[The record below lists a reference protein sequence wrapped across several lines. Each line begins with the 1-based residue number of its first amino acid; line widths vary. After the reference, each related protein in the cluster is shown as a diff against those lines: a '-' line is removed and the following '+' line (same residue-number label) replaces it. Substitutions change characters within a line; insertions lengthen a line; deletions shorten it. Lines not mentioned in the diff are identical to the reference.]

1 MTKRKYVYM
10 PVDEKTFRLLLLK
23 KGFRLTEASEKI
35 GHASNYLS
43 CSLKRY
49 NAFPVSTTL
58 LIEKCF
64 GIKYE
69 EYALVDNVDNSSI
82 QNDDLIAA
90 IHRETRT
97 LADTVN
103 KIYDQLDKILEVNQ
117 ALLKKH
123 IGLEETIFKGSK
135 RALEDN

>member
-1 MTKRKYVYM
+1 M
-10 PVDEKTFRLLLLK
+10 
-23 KGFRLTEASEKI
+23 
-35 GHASNYLS
+35 
-43 CSLKRY
+43 
-49 NAFPVSTTL
+49 
-58 LIEKCF
+58 
-64 GIKYE
+64 
-69 EYALVDNVDNSSI
+69 DNVDNSSI

-90 IHRETRT
+90 IHKETRT

-135 RALEDN
+135 RALDGEDN

>member
-1 MTKRKYVYM
+1 MSKRKYVYM
-10 PVDEKTFRLLLLK
+10 PVDEKTFRLLMLK
-23 KGFRLTEASEKI
+23 KGFRLTEASEKM

-43 CSLKRY
+43 SSLIKY
-49 NAFPVSTTL
+49 NGFTLTTTL
-58 LIEKCF
+58 LIDKCF

-69 EYALVDNVDNSSI
+69 EYALLDDTDNSSI
-82 QNDDLIAA
+82 QNDNSLADIY
-90 IHRETRT
+90 REMRT
-97 LADTVN
+97 LSDTCA
-103 KIYDQLDKILEVNQ
+103 KIYDQLNQIIEVNQ